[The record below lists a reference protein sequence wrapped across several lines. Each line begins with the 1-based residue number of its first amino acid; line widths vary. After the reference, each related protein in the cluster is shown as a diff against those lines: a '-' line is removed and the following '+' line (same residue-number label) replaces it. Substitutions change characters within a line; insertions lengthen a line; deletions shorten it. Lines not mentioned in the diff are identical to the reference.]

1 MARSS
6 TSKSICDNKPNRI
19 NRSINRIT
27 TNQKIDFH
35 KTRVVLECI
44 TESDHCFKRQIFRAL
59 LGTQDDD
66 RHHQD
71 TKHLKVSHHKSHS
84 SFEITRTG
92 MQSSLSVVLVLS
104 IEESASRPSSLIGLY
119 WLVLIVS
126 KYTYAHRCEGSIIQ
140 TRILPFL
147 SLSHT
152 FLDTT
157 H

>member
-1 MARSS
+1 VNGTARSS
-6 TSKSICDNKPNRI
+6 TSKSICDNKPNQI
-19 NRSINRIT
+19 NRVNLSINQSINRIT

-35 KTRVVLECI
+35 KTRVGLECI
-44 TESDHCFKRQIFRAL
+44 TESVHCFKRQIFHAL

-84 SFEITRTG
+84 NFEITRTG
-92 MQSSLSVVLVLS
+92 MQSSLSVMLVLS

-126 KYTYAHRCEGSIIQ
+126 
-140 TRILPFL
+140 
-147 SLSHT
+147 
-152 FLDTT
+152 
-157 H
+157 